1 MLSISNKHEEIFN
14 YLVENS
20 KNFHR
25 GAIIANIIMK
35 DISTISIHIKEIVD
49 LEHKA
54 DKVNQEV
61 IMKLCKVFITPI
73 DREDFYQLSCGLESC
88 IDTLQGSLIRINLY
102 HIDASTPAAIEITE
116 QIELM
121 GIELETIF
129 SLLKNI
135 NRNEAELMERANRL
149 SQIETEIDNI
159 YRRETSRIFG
169 GGVELLD
176 IIRWKD
182 ILNSLEE
189 TADKVE
195 SLGNIIKEVTMKYA

>member
-1 MLSISNKHEEIFN
+1 MLSISNKHEEFFN
-14 YLVENS
+14 YLIENS
-20 KNFHR
+20 KNFRR
-25 GAIIANIIMK
+25 GAVIANAVMK

-54 DKVNQEV
+54 DNVNQDV

-73 DREDFYQLSCGLESC
+73 DREDFYQLSCSLESC
-88 IDTLQGSLIRINLY
+88 IDTLQGSLIRISLY
-102 HIDASTPAAIEITE
+102 HMDTSTPAAIQMTE

-121 GIELETIF
+121 GTELETIF
-129 SLLKNI
+129 SLLKDI
-135 NRNEAELMERANRL
+135 NKNEAELMERANRL
-149 SQIETEIDNI
+149 SQLETEIDNI

-189 TADKVE
+189 TSDNVE
-195 SLGNIIKEVTMKYA
+195 RLGNIIKEVTMKYA